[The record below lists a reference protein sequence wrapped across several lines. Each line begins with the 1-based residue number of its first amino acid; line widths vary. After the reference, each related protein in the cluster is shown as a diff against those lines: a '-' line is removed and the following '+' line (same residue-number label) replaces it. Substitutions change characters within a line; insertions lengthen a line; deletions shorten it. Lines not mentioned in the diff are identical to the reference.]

1 MHELKLNSLQL
12 SFNPGKYIES
22 ILNELSLRNYHEV
35 KVLAED
41 AISQIKSSKD
51 NATKEQDKNE
61 GYIWGVFF
69 AFFEKLSSFWQG
81 VESKKYYNSWV
92 SLQDALDCLRSVKKF
107 YLFHSI
113 TISFFE
119 KQLLSLEKL
128 YPYSIFSS
136 IGFIESNH
144 ECSICH
150 NDMDS
155 DDCEHLR
162 GDLYFGEIAY
172 AIVRK
177 IERLDH
183 IALVYSPLDK
193 RLVVGINDEHPS
205 FKVFIDLISLFDA
218 RKMNPINFTEAVT
231 LDFMK
236 RNPDWVK
243 VARNEKCFCGS
254 GIKYKKCCIKN
265 EYVKHRHIEFK
276 PFKLI

>member
-1 MHELKLNSLQL
+1 MYELRLNSLQL
-12 SFNPGKYIES
+12 PFNPGEYIKY
-22 ILNELSLRNYHEV
+22 ILNELSLRNYQEV
-35 KVLAED
+35 KVFVED
-41 AISQIKSSKD
+41 AISQINSSKN

-69 AFFEKLSSFWQG
+69 TFFTKLSSFWQDI
-81 VESKKYYNSWV
+81 ENKKYYNSWV
-92 SLQDALDCLRSVKKF
+92 ALQDSLDSLRSIKKF
-107 YLFHSI
+107 YVFQSI

-155 DDCEHLR
+155 DACEHLR
-162 GDLYFGEIAY
+162 GDLYSGEIAY

-177 IERLDH
+177 IEKLDH
-183 IALVYSPLDK
+183 IALVHSPLDK

-205 FKVFIDLISLFDA
+205 FKIFIDLISLFDA
-218 RKMNPINFTEAVT
+218 RKMNPINFTEAIN

-236 RNPDWVK
+236 INPDWVK
-243 VARNEKCFCGS
+243 LSRNEKCFCGS
-254 GIKYKKCCIKN
+254 GIKYKKCCIKK
-265 EYVKHRHIEFK
+265 EYIKHRHIEFK
-276 PFKLI
+276 PCKLI